1 MRAVSEN
8 RRAQGMRGSVRKWVR
23 GVEEGVGLAAA
34 PLVSPPPVCAMRM
47 LGAKPK
53 ANEEKVAWSWR
64 KEVSETAKRGCCRG
78 SLRA

>member
-1 MRAVSEN
+1 
-8 RRAQGMRGSVRKWVR
+8 MRGSVRKWVR

-34 PLVSPPPVCAMRM
+34 ALASPPPIDEAAMRM